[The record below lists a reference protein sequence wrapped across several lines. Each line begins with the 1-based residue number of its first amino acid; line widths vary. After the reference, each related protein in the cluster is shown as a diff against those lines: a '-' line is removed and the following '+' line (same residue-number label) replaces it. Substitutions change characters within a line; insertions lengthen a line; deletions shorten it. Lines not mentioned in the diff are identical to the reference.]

1 MGTVEAN
8 LLILATAGGVLVA
21 ALWYADRLRYAFL
34 LVISDTT
41 IRVQRGKVTPAFR
54 EEVRRVC
61 GEHGVVRGW
70 VGGVRQGGRIRLVF
84 SRSLPPRCQQ
94 QLRNVWALAGWGTE
108 RAPNM
113 FRNR

>member
-34 LVISDTT
+34 LVICDTT
-41 IRVQRGKVTPAFR
+41 VCVQRGKVTAAFQ

-70 VGGVRQGGRIRLVF
+70 IGGVRQGGRIWLVF
-84 SRSLPPRCQQ
+84 ARSLPPGCRQ
-94 QLRNVWALAGWGTE
+94 QLRNVWGLAGWGAE
-108 RAPNM
+108 RPPGLYK
-113 FRNR
+113 NR